1 MKLIK
6 ESIDYEVYNP
16 NEEEIEKFIDAHI
29 PPCNS
34 IALRISE
41 LFPGKKPSLELELAI
56 QQKIKEDI
64 ISTLQEFSIP
74 EVEAINYL
82 EVVLEEM
89 KESIA
94 DKLVDVVVEEEPA
107 ILESVTT
114 IDNLPHLKDVL
125 KDIKMIYV
133 FDDINHA
140 HSLQGLSE
148 DLEESSEEDLFD
160 WPDDLLLKMPDEDI
174 HSWKSF
180 ELLDRMC
187 RLDKSKLSPDQLL
200 YLRNAYSQKYLLEA
214 DDVKALLSKL
224 ENCKLLHIAE
234 RLKNT
239 ALIAKHDLT
248 AEDCLDVIK
257 QLKLQDYVSSTRSVV
272 YSFLGNSLIIFE
284 PTGVKT
290 SSGKDLGD
298 LTLYIKLDLDASD
311 GEAVVAISFHEAL
324 KKDSGPY
331 AEPQAAKIDTIEDSK
346 EEPIEETS
354 VELIEEAVQVKY
366 FRITYKHETG
376 IYSTATI
383 EADTYDKAVEEFN
396 KSGKGELIDCSPI
409 SEEEFKDLIDS
420 GIPEIGKED
429 LTEDLNVNV
438 DTDQSNIN
446 VSAEEDAAVEIK
458 VDPKNCTGEECD
470 AEAELAELAKDPKYA
485 KAFAYL
491 MSTLQG
497 EDEAVTEPATEV
509 AEEPVMEE
517 PLTEAV
523 KEELPTEE
531 AVKEVEIPAE
541 EPPKEPEDL
550 YVANTLNDLIKGE
563 LDTINQYND
572 LILGIQGMTEAPK
585 DEAGNPNPDFVPAF
599 CPERAAE
606 IKEVVKDILVEEN
619 KHIGQLQELLK
630 KVSPNA
636 ENIEAGVE
644 KAKEQTVEASEEVAE

>member
-6 ESIDYEVYNP
+6 GSIDYEVHNP
-16 NEEEIEKFIDAHI
+16 NEEEVERFIDAHT

-41 LFPGKKPSLELELAI
+41 LFPGKKPSIELECAI

-74 EVEAINYL
+74 EAEAINYL
-82 EVVLEEM
+82 EIVLEEM
-89 KESIA
+89 KEDLV
-94 DKLVDVVVEEEPA
+94 DKLVDVVMEEEPA
-107 ILESVTT
+107 ILESVVAT
-114 IDNLPHLKDVL
+114 DNLPHLKDVL

-133 FDDINHA
+133 FDDINHT
-140 HSLQGLSE
+140 HSLQGLSG

-160 WPDDLLLKMPDEDI
+160 WPDDLLLKMPNEDV

-200 YLRNAYSQKYLLEA
+200 FLRNAYSQKYLLEA

-239 ALIAKHDLT
+239 AFIAKHDLT

-257 QLKLQDYVSSTRSVV
+257 QLKLQDYVSNTRSVV

-311 GEAVVAISFHEAL
+311 GEAVVAVSFHEAL
-324 KKDSGPY
+324 KKDSNSY
-331 AEPQAAKIDTIEDSK
+331 AEPQIAEVDVVGDSR
-346 EEPIEETS
+346 EESTEISS
-354 VELIEEAVQVKY
+354 VEVIEEAAQVKY

-376 IYSTATI
+376 IYSTAAI

-420 GIPEIGKED
+420 GIPEIGKEG

-438 DTDQSNIN
+438 DTDQQNIN
-446 VSAEEDAAVEIK
+446 VAEEESDIDIQIK
-458 VDPKNCTGEECD
+458 SKDSCSE
-470 AEAELAELAKDPKYA
+470 EAEMELQELSRDPKYA

-491 MSTLQG
+491 MSTLQVDG
-497 EDEAVTEPATEV
+497 ESVGSMELELETDPPKGPEESYV
-509 AEEPVMEE
+509 AEQLGILIKDEYDAIEGYNKFLQE
-517 PLTEAV
+517 LEANNLGDESDRKV
-523 KEELPTEE
+523 VCDIL
-531 AVKEVEIPAE
+531 AE
-541 EPPKEPEDL
+541 EN
-550 YVANTLNDLIKGE
+550 VH
-563 LDTINQYND
+563 
-572 LILGIQGMTEAPK
+572 
-585 DEAGNPNPDFVPAF
+585 V
-599 CPERAAE
+599 
-606 IKEVVKDILVEEN
+606 
-619 KHIGQLQELLK
+619 GQLQELLK
-630 KVSPNA
+630 RVAPTA
-636 ENIEAGVE
+636 ENIDVGAEEAQ
-644 KAKEQTVEASEEVAE
+644 EQLGEEDKRDED

>member
-16 NEEEIEKFIDAHI
+16 NEEEVERFIDAHI

-74 EVEAINYL
+74 EAEAINYL
-82 EVVLEEM
+82 EVVLAEM
-89 KESIA
+89 KEELV
-94 DKLVDVVVEEEPA
+94 DKLVDVVVEEPT
-107 ILESVTT
+107 ILESAMAA
-114 IDNLPHLKDVL
+114 DNLPHLKDVL

-187 RLDKSKLSPDQLL
+187 RLDKNRLSPDQLL
-200 YLRNAYSQKYLLEA
+200 FLRNAYSQKYLLEA
-214 DDVKALLSKL
+214 DDVEALLSKL
-224 ENCKLLHIAE
+224 ETCKLLHIAE

-239 ALIAKHDLT
+239 AFIAKHNLT

-272 YSFLGNSLIIFE
+272 YSFFGNSLIIFE

-311 GEAVVAISFHEAL
+311 GEAVVAISFHEAI
-324 KKDSGPY
+324 KKDSNPY
-331 AEPQAAKIDTIEDSK
+331 AEPQVVEVDTVEDSK
-346 EEPIEETS
+346 EELTGEAA
-354 VELIEEAVQVKY
+354 VEVVEEAVQVKY

-376 IYSTATI
+376 IYSTAAI
-383 EADTYDKAVEEFN
+383 EADTYNKAVEEFN

-409 SEEEFKDLIDS
+409 SEEEFKDLIGS

-446 VSAEEDAAVEIK
+446 VSAEENAAVEVK
-458 VDPKNCTGEECD
+458 VDPKDCTGEECA

-497 EDEAVTEPATEV
+497 EDEVVTELAVEATEEPM
-509 AEEPVMEE
+509 AE
-517 PLTEAV
+517 L
-523 KEELPTEE
+523 
-531 AVKEVEIPAE
+531 VESS
-541 EPPKEPEDL
+541 
-550 YVANTLNDLIKGE
+550 
-563 LDTINQYND
+563 
-572 LILGIQGMTEAPK
+572 
-585 DEAGNPNPDFVPAF
+585 
-599 CPERAAE
+599 
-606 IKEVVKDILVEEN
+606 VVKDTTALKDGGDLSYRWDKDAGWQVIKTSASGSDGLSREEFIKTYPN
-619 KHIGQLQELLK
+619 EDAAK
-630 KVSPNA
+630 KAYSKYKKLY
-636 ENIEAGVE
+636 EDL
-644 KAKEQTVEASEEVAE
+644 EEVKLEEEPKAPTEGP